1 MFKWRKGSRVST
13 PATFAQVLADEP
25 KQAPLSQPPPSAQL
39 RPARTPPPPSALTRP
54 GATTALDDL
63 TAELTALADDSP
75 AYVSVPVAPEAPM
88 SPPVTATPRSTGKKG
103 IALSGGGI
111 RSATFSLGALQS
123 LAKHRQLHTFDLLST
138 VSGGGYI
145 GSWLSAWISREKL
158 SVVEAALGN
167 CGSAGDS
174 QPVSAEP
181 PPVTWLRKYSN
192 YLAPRV
198 GLLSIDSLTLISIW
212 VRNVLLNMTIVIAF
226 IVTMLLIPKIILQ
239 FVPSLAHAH
248 GLMRI
253 ADFFGLLILPM
264 MISVNLTNVTS
275 QIEHFSIGQW
285 LMQVKGVVLTVICPG
300 LIAAILGSFAL
311 FGPAPEHE
319 ESWYTLQRLPAC
331 MLGLVAIV
339 FVLLKILIRTPKSS
353 AWESAKAIAAQAF
366 TFVGAA
372 VVTALLMRALVHA
385 ERVVFFPQGA
395 TTYFDYVRLLVLGPP
410 AFLVTFGL
418 GGFIFVGLAGR
429 AYFERSREWWSRLN
443 AWFILIGTAWF
454 VYMATSFY
462 AAPLTEW
469 AHASY
474 RLWFTTLA
482 GCTWAGGLI
491 TALLGSR
498 VKNLSN
504 VVQTYLFAVLNF
516 AAYIVI
522 AGFVTAIAFGT
533 DFTLNQL
540 VAEISGPAQHGE
552 PAIDITLLQ
561 FFQSSATALQVLE
574 GSLFR
579 GWPLAV
585 LVCFA
590 SLAVLIVFGWRV
602 DVNKFSLHNMYK
614 NRLIRAYL
622 GASRTRRPQPF
633 DGFDEKDDLPMTTL
647 NHQKPFHII
656 NTTLNISQGKNLAW
670 QERKGASFVF
680 TPLYCGFSL
689 AKSQG
694 DSSERSHN
702 SAGAP
707 TQMPSYESIAGYQL
721 TEKYGAEDESDDHT
735 ITLGTAMAVSGAA
748 ASPNMGAMTRPA
760 LAFVL
765 TLFNARLGRW
775 CPNPSKKKSD
785 KAGPKFGLVCFL
797 QELFGWSN
805 EDRNFVY
812 LSDGG
817 HFDNMGL
824 YELIHRRCS
833 TIWLVDA
840 SADPHRNCE
849 DLGRAIR
856 QCRVDFGVE
865 IDLPLM
871 NITTNPPA
879 LLPHAGFAEGT
890 IDYGTGFAPGKII
903 YIKPTLCQGLGEPD
917 DVLSY
922 SKRELTFPHQTTADQ
937 FFDESQF
944 ESYRRLGLHIVDTY
958 IAVKQ
963 AASLPIP

>member
-1 MFKWRKGSRVST
+1 VFRWRKEPRVSS
-13 PATFAQVLADEP
+13 PVAFAQVVAAEP
-25 KQAPLSQPPPSAQL
+25 KQATLSQPPSSAQPRRTVTPPSPSAF
-39 RPARTPPPPSALTRP
+39 ARP
-54 GATTALDDL
+54 GAAAVDDL
-63 TAELTALADDSP
+63 TAGLEAFADDLSADVNVP
-75 AYVSVPVAPEAPM
+75 AAPEAPTP
-88 SPPVTATPRSTGKKG
+88 PPVTATPHPIGAKG

-123 LAKHRQLHTFDLLST
+123 LAKHRQLHTFDYLST

-145 GSWLSAWISREKL
+145 GSWLSAWISRENL
-158 SVVEAALGN
+158 SVVEAALSN

-174 QPVSAEP
+174 QPVSGEP
-181 PPVTWLRKYSN
+181 APVTWLRKYSN

-212 VRNVLLNMTIVIAF
+212 IRNVLLNMIIVIAF
-226 IVTMLLIPKIILQ
+226 IVTLLLIPKIILR
-239 FVPSLAHAH
+239 FVPTLAHARD
-248 GLMRI
+248 LMRI
-253 ADFFGLLILPM
+253 ADLFGLLILPI

-275 QIEHFSIGQW
+275 QIKHFSFGEW

-300 LIAAILGSFAL
+300 LIAAILGSFAF
-311 FGPAPEHE
+311 FGPAPKLE
-319 ESWYTLQRLPAC
+319 ESWYEWQPLPAC
-331 MLGLVAIV
+331 MLGLVTII
-339 FVLLKILIRTPKSS
+339 FVLLKILRRTPKSS
-353 AWESAKAIAAQAF
+353 AWDSTKAIAVEAF

-372 VVTALLMRALVHA
+372 VITALLMLALLYA

-395 TTYFDYVRLLVLGPP
+395 TGYFDYIRLLVLGPP

-443 AWFILIGTAWF
+443 AWFLLIGTAWF
-454 VYMATSFY
+454 VYMATAFY

-474 RLWFTTLA
+474 KSWFTTLA
-482 GCTWAGGLI
+482 GCTWACGII

-504 VVQTYLFAVLNF
+504 VLQTYLFAVLNF
-516 AAYIVI
+516 AAYVVI
-522 AGFVTAIAFGT
+522 AGFVIAIAFGS

-540 VAEISGPAQHGE
+540 VTKISDAAQHGQA
-552 PAIDITLLQ
+552 PIAITLPQ
-561 FFQSSATALQVLE
+561 FLQSSACALEALE
-574 GSLFR
+574 CALFHGWRLAILAFITSLI
-579 GWPLAV
+579 V
-585 LVCFA
+585 LVA
-590 SLAVLIVFGWRV
+590 FGWRV

-633 DGFDEKDDLPMTTL
+633 DGFDEGDDLPMTRL
-647 NHQKPFHII
+647 NIQKPFHII

-694 DSSERSHN
+694 DSSEHSHN
-702 SAGAP
+702 TAGAR
-707 TQMPSYESIAGYQL
+707 TQMPLYDSIPGYQR
-721 TEKYGAEDESDDHT
+721 TEKYGAEDESDNHA

-775 CPNPSKKKSD
+775 CSNPSKRKWNKV
-785 KAGPKFGLVCFL
+785 GPKFGLVCFL

-824 YELIHRRCS
+824 YELIRRRCT
-833 TIWLVDA
+833 TIWLIDA
-840 SADPHRNCE
+840 SADPHRACE

-865 IDLPLM
+865 IDLPLV

-890 IDYGTGFAPGKII
+890 IDYGTDHAPGKII

-958 IAVKQ
+958 IAVKN
-963 AASLPIP
+963 AANVAIP

>member
-1 MFKWRKGSRVST
+1 MFRWRKQPLVSSAVGFDKVVEAEPSRTALGT
-13 PATFAQVLADEP
+13 PPLPVHPQPAKTP
-25 KQAPLSQPPPSAQL
+25 PAPPFTAPEVAAALGDIAGEIVAIAGDAEGNLTVPSAPTVPTSQPV
-39 RPARTPPPPSALTRP
+39 TRAP
-54 GATTALDDL
+54 QPCAT
-63 TAELTALADDSP
+63 
-75 AYVSVPVAPEAPM
+75 
-88 SPPVTATPRSTGKKG
+88 KG

-111 RSATFSLGALQS
+111 RSATFSLGVLQS
-123 LAKHRQLHTFDLLST
+123 LAKHQQLSKFDYLST

-145 GSWLSAWISREKL
+145 GSWLSAWISREGL
-158 SVVEAALGN
+158 PRVEAALGN
-167 CGSAGDS
+167 CSSAGNS
-174 QPVSAEP
+174 QPVSGES

-212 VRNVLLNMTIVIAF
+212 VRNVLLNMTIVISF
-226 IVTMLLIPKIILQ
+226 IVTMLLIPRLILRY
-239 FVPSLAHAH
+239 VPSLVDAR
-248 GLMRI
+248 GLMFV
-253 ADFFGLLILPM
+253 ADVFGLLILPM
-264 MISVNLTNVTS
+264 MICINLTNVTS
-275 QIEHFSIGQW
+275 QIQRFSIGQW
-285 LMQVKGVVLTVICPG
+285 LMKVRGVVLTVIFPG
-300 LIAAILGSFAL
+300 LTAAILGSFSF
-311 FGPAPEHE
+311 FGRVPKHE
-319 ESWYTLQRLPAC
+319 EPWYSWQPLPGI
-331 MLGLVAIV
+331 MLGLVAIL
-339 FVLLKILIRTPKSS
+339 FILLKIKRRSPKTTF
-353 AWESAKAIAAQAF
+353 WESTKPIAAETL
-366 TFVGAA
+366 TFVCAA
-372 VVTALLMRALVHA
+372 LATAALMLALLYS
-385 ERVVFFPQGA
+385 ERGVFFPQGA
-395 TTYFDYVRLLVLGPP
+395 SEYFDYVRLLVLGPP

-454 VYMATSFY
+454 FYMATSFY

-474 RLWFTTLA
+474 KSWFTTLA

-498 VKNLSN
+498 TKNLSN
-504 VVQTYLFAVLNF
+504 VVQVYLFVFLNF

-522 AGFVTAIAFGT
+522 SEFVIAIAFGT

-540 VAEISGPAQHGE
+540 VDKVVGATQHERPGG
-552 PAIDITLLQ
+552 DITFVQ
-561 FFQSSATALQVLE
+561 FFQSSATHLKLLE
-574 GSLFR
+574 ASLFD
-579 GWPLAV
+579 GWPIPVLAF
-585 LVCFA
+585 FA
-590 SLAVLIVFGWRV
+590 SLVVLLAFGWRV

-633 DGFDEKDDLPMTTL
+633 DGFDEDDDLPMTTL
-647 NHQKPFHII
+647 GDQRPFHII

-694 DSSERSHN
+694 DSSEQPDTSTGVT
-702 SAGAP
+702 AA
-707 TQMPSYESIAGYQL
+707 MPSYDSIPGYQL
-721 TEKYGAEDESDDHT
+721 TAKYAEDESNHA

-775 CPNPSKKKSD
+775 CSNPSKKKWD
-785 KAGPKFGLVCFL
+785 KVGPKFGLVCFL

-817 HFDNMGL
+817 HFDNLGL
-824 YELIHRRCS
+824 YELIRRRCS
-833 TIWLVDA
+833 TIWLIDA
-840 SADPHRNCE
+840 SADPRRACE

-879 LLPHAGFAEGT
+879 LLPHAGHAEGT
-890 IDYGTGFAPGKII
+890 IDYGTSSAPGRII

-922 SKRELTFPHQTTADQ
+922 SKREHTFPHQTTADQ

-958 IAVKQ
+958 IALKK
-963 AASLPIP
+963 AANLAIP